1 MTVMNLKGQLNIHP
15 ESRRCCRNLHPGCLG
30 QGGCLFIWTFGA
42 GLLAFGGRQ
51 WYLVIFISP
60 SKCFMQKV
68 ALTPFVPSPKE
79 SWAEYAGASSC
90 DRSWSY
96 HMQHVSHLAA
106 GFQHPDCT
114 LTMLTL
120 GCAHVGPADGLTR
133 QSPRTEQSQPLQNQP
148 AQPSGQAGARPSH
161 QQPASAQLSNALSL
175 GPS

>member
-1 MTVMNLKGQLNIHP
+1 MQESSPWVPWPRWVFTYLDLWSWALGIRRETVVSHHLYIPQ
-15 ESRRCCRNLHPGCLG
+15 
-30 QGGCLFIWTFGA
+30 
-42 GLLAFGGRQ
+42 
-51 WYLVIFISP
+51 V
-60 SKCFMQKV
+60 KCFTQKV